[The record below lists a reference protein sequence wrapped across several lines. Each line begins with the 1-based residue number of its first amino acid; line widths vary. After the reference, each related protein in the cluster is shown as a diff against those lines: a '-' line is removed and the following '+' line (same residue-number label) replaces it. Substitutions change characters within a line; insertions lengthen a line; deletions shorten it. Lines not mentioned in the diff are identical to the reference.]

1 MFQKYLQNAEFVF
14 RKVNIMTVPGQGTA
28 GRIQD
33 STLMFKDISRSSE
46 GIGTAQDCLN
56 LAVSTSRSNGF
67 AIKSSAPRLIAM
79 TIFILSDAEEIKM
92 IGTWEIRRISSHQVK
107 TVIKRQFQD
116 PAGQAADRLW
126 ANSCMILEK
135 SSAQETSYPQEQRF
149 FFRRLAMISSSSTMK
164 IRYMGSPFW

>member
-1 MFQKYLQNAEFVF
+1 
-14 RKVNIMTVPGQGTA
+14 MTVPGQGTA

-92 IGTWEIRRISSHQVK
+92 IVPGKSTNLLTPVK
-107 TVIKRQFQD
+107 TVIKRQFQIQQD
-116 PAGQAADRLW
+116 KLRISVSKFLYDIGKIFCAGDII
-126 ANSCMILEK
+126 SPGTEILFQKVGDDLIIFYDE
-135 SSAQETSYPQEQRF
+135 
-149 FFRRLAMISSSSTMK
+149 